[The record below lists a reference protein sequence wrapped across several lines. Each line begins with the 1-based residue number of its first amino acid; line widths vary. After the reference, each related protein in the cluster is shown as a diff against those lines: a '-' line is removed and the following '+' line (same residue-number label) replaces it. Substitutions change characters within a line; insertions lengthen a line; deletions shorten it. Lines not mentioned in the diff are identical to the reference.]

1 MKLDFLSLVG
11 IRLSLFDIWLPLVFK
26 VGNDDLLP
34 MIAGEDGANFYALL
48 YNMQCKNIAKKS
60 NVEAFQVK
68 YIYPSAQKEA

>member
-11 IRLSLFDIWLPLVFK
+11 IRLSLFDIWLIFK